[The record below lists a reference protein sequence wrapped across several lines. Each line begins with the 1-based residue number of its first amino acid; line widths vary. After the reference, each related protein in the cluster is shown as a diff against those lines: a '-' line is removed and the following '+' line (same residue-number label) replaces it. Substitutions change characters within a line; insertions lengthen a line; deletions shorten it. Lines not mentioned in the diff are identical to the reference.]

1 MWVSHRSDALTLEL
15 GNNFVLKLEARER
28 ERSICYVFSNAPPAV
43 VDAPIYSVE
52 SYNVCLNVTALM
64 LSGIGDCAIVRKKKH
79 GEISG
84 RIHLV
89 HARFCFQL
97 KSLLSL
103 LMKL

>member
-1 MWVSHRSDALTLEL
+1 MEL

-28 ERSICYVFSNAPPAV
+28 NICSVFSNAPPAV
-43 VDAPIYSVE
+43 VDAPSDFVE
-52 SYNVCLNVTALM
+52 SYNVSLNIIALIF
-64 LSGIGDCAIVRKKKH
+64 SGIGDCAIVRK
-79 GEISG
+79 SG

-89 HARFCFQL
+89 HARFRFQW